1 MIESISFRA
10 EKNRRY
16 ADITRSSITEGE
28 NISIIIDNGDI
39 ERYFVKYLPSK
50 GENITIDLTPYC
62 QAMSLDGMKEAL
74 DRGEEMISYYGIG
87 GCIVNVE
94 YNDGEIVTS
103 GLPYD
108 TWKDYVGILTKLPY
122 LQVSYEGEDTDP
134 IIFSAFT
141 WDDGNMHIVCGAAEQ
156 QIWKNEE
163 NFSFLFQFKQ
173 YAQYVEV
180 RDQLYEE
187 EIKRFVIPVRKVP
200 RGMNTRRLIWR
211 NELGGIDAWS
221 FEFLRESN
229 YATTSEVFYS
239 STKGYTRTNRKSER
253 LHTVETREL
262 DDLTAEVVAYV
273 IASPEVYLW
282 DYETNTAIP
291 IDIVTEECRTYSDT
305 ELSGVQVSY
314 RKRKRE

>member
-1 MIESISFRA
+1 MITDISYKIENGRI
-10 EKNRRY
+10 Y
-16 ADITRSSITEGE
+16 ADIKRDSIVEGE
-28 NISIIIDNGDI
+28 NVEVEITNYEADYFHSKFLPNALSARLDI
-39 ERYFVKYLPSK
+39 
-50 GENITIDLTPYC
+50 TPYC
-62 QAMSLDGMKEAL
+62 KAHLIGKLSDVFFAGVHKAHQSNLSVSVAVTSPIERRMFG
-74 DRGEEMISYYGIG
+74 YYGG
-87 GCIVNVE
+87 
-94 YNDGEIVTS
+94 
-103 GLPYD
+103 YD
-108 TWKDYVGILTKLPY
+108 TDTMGLLTRLPY
-122 LQVSYEGEDTDP
+122 LQISKGANGDTDP
-134 IIFSAFT
+134 IRVAVRT
-141 WDDGNMHIVCGAAEQ
+141 YDDERPLLKSDQEQ
-156 QIWKNEE
+156 
-163 NFSFLFQFKQ
+163 LTTDGDDYDVQFCNLAGTRYVKIESVM
-173 YAQYVEV
+173 YAPHEYYRVE
-180 RDQLYEE
+180 
-187 EIKRFVIPVRKVP
+187 IPIRTVH

-211 NELGGIDAWS
+211 NELGGIDAWA

-239 STKGYTRTNRKSER
+239 STKGYTRTNRKSQR

>member
-28 NISIIIDNGDI
+28 NISIIIDNGEI

-87 GCIVNVE
+87 GCLVHVE
-94 YNDGEIVTS
+94 YNDGESVGTFF
-103 GLPYD
+103 PYD
-108 TWKDYVGILTKLPY
+108 TWKDNAGILTKLPY
-122 LQVSYEGEDTDP
+122 FQVSYEGEDTDP

-141 WDDGNMHIVCGAAEQ
+141 WDDGNMSIVCGATEQ
-156 QIWKNEE
+156 QIWNNED

-173 YAQYVEV
+173 YAQHVVV
-180 RDQLYEE
+180 RDQLYEDE
-187 EIKRFVIPVRKVP
+187 MKRFVIPVRKVP

-211 NELGGIDAWS
+211 NEMGGIDAWS

-282 DYETNTAIP
+282 DYETNTEIP

>member
-28 NISIIIDNGDI
+28 NISIIIDNGEI

-74 DRGEEMISYYGIG
+74 DRGDEMISYYGRG
-87 GCIVNVE
+87 GCLVNVE
-94 YNDGEIVTS
+94 YNDGESVNS
-103 GLPYD
+103 YLPYD
-108 TWKDYVGILTKLPY
+108 TWKDYPGILTKLPY
-122 LQVSYEGEDTDP
+122 LQVSYEGEDSDP

-141 WDDGNMHIVCGAAEQ
+141 WDDGDMSIVCGAADQ
-156 QIWKNEE
+156 QILNNEG

-173 YAQYVEV
+173 YAPYVEV
-180 RDQLYEE
+180 HDQVYEGE
-187 EIKRFVIPVRKVP
+187 MKRFVIPVRKVP

-253 LHTVETREL
+253 LHTIETREL

>member
-28 NISIIIDNGDI
+28 NISIIIDNGEI

-74 DRGEEMISYYGIG
+74 DRGDEMSSYYGRG
-87 GCIVNVE
+87 GCLVNVE
-94 YNDGEIVTS
+94 YNDGESVTS
-103 GLPYD
+103 DLPYD
-108 TWKDYVGILTKLPY
+108 TWKDYAGILTKLPY

-141 WDDGNMHIVCGAAEQ
+141 WDDGNMHIVCGAAKQ
-156 QIWKNEE
+156 QIWKNDD

-187 EIKRFVIPVRKVP
+187 EMKRFVIPVRKVP